1 MEPSTPIITSIRLL
15 EAAPETKHST
25 GNVNTTTDHQPLSRA
40 KPPTNIVQ
48 KFLSIFAAG
57 PVKPGESYGAPGQ
70 GKSLAISIAT
80 TLTLIS
86 FWYLAT
92 YLQWVKPL
100 FLPSPGAVVARFWEV
115 ATEGFANATLLEH
128 TGWSMMRV
136 FTAFILA
143 ALTAIPI
150 GIFMGV
156 NRVARG
162 LFDPIIE
169 FYRPLPPLAYLPLVI
184 IWLGIDE
191 GSKIVLI
198 YLAIFAPMALSARAG
213 VKSVA
218 IEQIHAAFSMGA
230 SRWQVIRH
238 IILINA
244 MPEILTGMRIGIGF
258 GWTTLV
264 AAEMVAAQAGLGFM
278 VLNAAEFLVT
288 DVVIM
293 GIIVIGIIAYLFDM
307 LMRYGERKLV
317 PWKGR

>member
-1 MEPSTPIITSIRLL
+1 MS
-15 EAAPETKHST
+15 KST
-25 GNVNTTTDHQPLSRA
+25 GIVTPAETVSNDTPGATILQRCLS
-40 KPPTNIVQ
+40 V
-48 KFLSIFAAG
+48 FAAG

-70 GKSLAISIAT
+70 GKSLAISLCTTVLLIGLWYIAT
-80 TLTLIS
+80 Y
-86 FWYLAT
+86 F
-92 YLQWVKPL
+92 QWVKPL
-100 FLPSPGAVVARFWEV
+100 FLPSPVAVVTRFWEV
-115 ATEGFANATLLEH
+115 ATDGFANATLLEH

-136 FTAFILA
+136 FSAFILA
-143 ALTAIPI
+143 LVTAVPI

-156 NRVARG
+156 NRIARG
-162 LFDPIIE
+162 IFDPIIE

-184 IWLGIDE
+184 IWLGIGE
-191 GSKIVLI
+191 VSKIVLI

-218 IEQIHAAFSMGA
+218 MEQIHAAFSMGA

-244 MPEILTGMRIGIGF
+244 LPEILTGMRIGIGF

-307 LMRYGERKLV
+307 LMRYLEKKLV